1 MLREIPTTS
10 RPAFTILLS
19 ICVLHLGIR
28 LYLINQQGFFYEET
42 VTWSYSQS
50 LESLILAMVSDVH
63 PPLYFALMRVWT
75 KLIGTSEIAFRLP
88 SVLGSFLTL
97 ITLMVFARE
106 LEQRRNLVLP
116 IVVGA
121 LYVCLPYDIHL
132 SKTARSWTMAVF
144 LCGLFSYLYVCVTL
158 RDKKNWFVGSLIVA
172 ICAVFVNYISFLS
185 VVAAVTAATLIQPT
199 KANLRYAGKTL
210 GVTFIF
216 LFPWL
221 LLVFPFQLIAKAN
234 IPFHFYVFWEQAT
247 VSKLLEPI
255 NPGTWNP
262 FFAIEDSAGVFHG
275 IGLFLAL
282 VGVALV
288 LFRAGVCW
296 ANRLTRFLMLQ
307 VGIMIIFLLLS
318 PTPLCNQRTMCIF
331 LPPFLLLLSF
341 ALEDFFTSKRL
352 PAVLVSGVFVISFVA
367 MSISGFPYPS
377 EGGVSLREITE
388 FLRPSWN
395 NARHPA
401 ALLSP
406 ANHLLT
412 LQYMQSRGSAVFTKV
427 FFAPDPV
434 VLLDSPWYE
443 PLHPEMMELP
453 PKKVP
458 RWNQGP
464 QYEHGFVWTMNRL
477 FAMNRDVTDVFYI
490 REGTHD
496 LFEWTNQGRVKLSQ
510 FEDEAQFAMTRLKRF
525 GRWTVYHLQPRCSMP
540 VSGAPHNEAKT
551 SCCRVDDEQTG
562 GSAMGM

>member
-1 MLREIPTTS
+1 MLREIPSTN
-10 RPAFTILLS
+10 RRAFAFLLS

-42 VTWSYSQS
+42 VTWSYSRS
-50 LESLILAMVSDVH
+50 PESLILAMVSDVH
-63 PPLYFALMRVWT
+63 PPLYFALMSVWT
-75 KLIGTSEIAFRLP
+75 KLFGTSEIAFRLP
-88 SVLGSFLTL
+88 SVLGSFLTM

-106 LEQRRNLVLP
+106 LDQRRNLVLP
-116 IVVGA
+116 ILVGA

-132 SKTARSWTMAVF
+132 SMTARSWTMAVF
-144 LCGLFSYLYVCVTL
+144 LCGLFSYLYMCVTL

-172 ICAVFVNYISFLS
+172 ICAVFVHYITLLS
-185 VVAAVTAATLIQPT
+185 VAAAVTAATLIQPT

-210 GVTFIF
+210 GIIFTF
-216 LFPWL
+216 LLPYL

-234 IPFHFYVFWEQAT
+234 IPFHFYFFWEQNA
-247 VSKLLEPI
+247 VSCLLEPI

-262 FFAIEDSAGVFHG
+262 FFLIEESAGVFHG
-275 IGLFLAL
+275 TGLFVAL

-288 LFRAGVCW
+288 LIRAGVCW
-296 ANRLTRFLMLQ
+296 ANRLTRFMMLQ

-341 ALEDFFTSKRL
+341 TLEDLFTSKQL
-352 PAVLVSGVFVISFVA
+352 VAVLVSGVFVTSFVA
-367 MSISGFPYPS
+367 MSLSGFPYPS
-377 EGGVSLREITE
+377 EAGSLREIAE

-406 ANHLLT
+406 STHLLT
-412 LQYMQSRGSAVFTKV
+412 LQYLQSRGSTVFTKV

-453 PKKVP
+453 PKEVP
-458 RWNQGP
+458 RWNRGP

-477 FAMNRDVTDVFYI
+477 FAMNRGVTDVFYL
-490 REGTHD
+490 REGTHN
-496 LFEWTNQGRVKLSQ
+496 LFEWTNQGHVKLSQ
-510 FEDEAQFAMTRLKRF
+510 FEDEAQFVMTRMKRF
-525 GRWTVYHLQPRCSMP
+525 GIWTVYHLQPRCRMP
-540 VSGAPHNEAKT
+540 VSGTQHNEAQA
-551 SCCRVDDEQTG
+551 SSYRVDDEQTG
-562 GSAMGM
+562 GSAEGM